1 MDLVKLI
8 NSINVNVEGVAVD
21 FKPVDSQGSWI
32 GAAEGKLYMM
42 PMQINGMPS
51 LEGIHLPSKMSFRY
65 EIEMLRWLE
74 TVNEALGTNL
84 DRNAIED

>member
-21 FKPVDSQGSWI
+21 FKPVEGQGSWI
-32 GAAEGKLYMM
+32 GAAEGILYIMAM
-42 PMQINGMPS
+42 EENGMPD
-51 LEGIHLPSKMSFRY
+51 GNPYLPSKHGFSSELQM
-65 EIEMLRWLE
+65 MAWLE
-74 TVNEALGTNL
+74 IVNEALGTNL